1 MVTRNAERKIQ
12 LEPIDIYGNWTVK
25 SLKVSHK
32 AKNGLQVRKSKFKI
46 RNNGSGHVFEKK
58 QYVDWNGN
66 ANEIPLVE
74 IASSD
79 PDYAAG
85 LRLKAKVEIEGGCYA
100 VRFGSDSSGRTLRF
114 YIKEVLDD
122 ACVPNQGTWGT
133 AGRGG

>member
-46 RNNGSGHVFEKK
+46 RNNGSAHVFEKK

-66 ANEIPLVE
+66 ATVIPLVE
-74 IASSD
+74 IARSD
-79 PDYAAG
+79 PDYLAG
-85 LRLKAKVEIEGGCYA
+85 LRLWADVRIEGRRYVA
-100 VRFGSDSSGRTLRF
+100 RFGSDSSGRTLRF
-114 YIKEVLDD
+114 QIKEIIDGVGL
-122 ACVPNQGTWGT
+122 PNQGTWGT